1 MKIILSSKR
10 HHCVARVNIL
20 LVTAALIAGKVS
32 KSDSGR
38 MHNGKF

>member
-1 MKIILSSKR
+1 MSGSKR

-20 LVTAALIAGKVS
+20 LATIALIVGKVG
-32 KSDSGR
+32 KSNSGR